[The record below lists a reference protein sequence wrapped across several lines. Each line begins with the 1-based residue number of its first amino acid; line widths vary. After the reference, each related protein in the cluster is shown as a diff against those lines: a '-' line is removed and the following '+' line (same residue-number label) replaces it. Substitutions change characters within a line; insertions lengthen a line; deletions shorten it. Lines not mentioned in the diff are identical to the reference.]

1 MDRIL
6 PFTDEHHQFREM
18 ARKFFETEVK
28 PFHEEW
34 EKNHIVPKSVWRKAG
49 EYGLLCPDVPEE
61 YGGAGGDFL
70 YNVIVVEE
78 SSRVGNSG
86 LFMSLH
92 SDIIAPYITSFGTDE
107 QKKKWLPRAISGETI
122 LAIAMTEPGAGSD
135 LKSIRTNAVD
145 KGDHFIV
152 NGQKTFI
159 SNGQLA
165 DLIITA
171 VKHDNGTISL
181 LLIEEGMKGFERGRN
196 LDKIGLKAQDTSEL
210 YFNDVKVPK
219 ENLLGKQGQGFRYLM
234 QKLAQE
240 RLILGVAAVEATR
253 LVHNLTLQYVKE
265 RRAFGQKIGSF
276 QNTKFK
282 MAEMAT
288 ELEMAQVFTDK
299 VLIEHMKGVNT
310 TSEAAMVKWYTTE
323 MQKRHTDECLQF
335 FGGYGYMMEYPI
347 ARAYIDARIQTIYAG
362 TTEIMK
368 EIIGRSLGL

>member
-1 MDRIL
+1 MERIL
-6 PFTDEHHQFREM
+6 EFTEEHNQFREM
-18 ARKFFETEVK
+18 AKKFFETEVK

-34 EKNHIVPKSVWRKAG
+34 EKAHIVPKEVWKKAG
-49 EYGLLCPDVPEE
+49 ANGLLCPDVPEE
-61 YGGAGGDFL
+61 YGGSGADFL
-70 YNVIVVEE
+70 YNIIIIEE
-78 SSRVGNSG
+78 SSKVGNSG
-86 LFMSLH
+86 FFISLH
-92 SDIIAPYITSFGTDE
+92 NDVIAPYITTYGNEE
-107 QKKKWLPRAISGETI
+107 QKKKWLPKCISGESI
-122 LAIAMTEPGAGSD
+122 LAVAMTEPGAGSD
-135 LKSIRTNAVD
+135 LKGIRTSAVD
-145 KGDHFIV
+145 KGDHFVV

-165 DLIITA
+165 DLIVTA

-181 LLIEEGMKGFERGRN
+181 LMIEEGMKGFERGRN

-210 YFNDVKVPK
+210 YFNDVIVPK

-234 QKLAQE
+234 MKLAQE
-240 RLILGVAAVEATR
+240 RLVLALAAVEATR
-253 LVHNLTLQYVKE
+253 LVHNITLKYIKE
-265 RRAFGQKIGSF
+265 RQAFGKKIGSF

-288 ELEMAQVFTDK
+288 ELEMAQVFCDQAVMT
-299 VLIEHMKGVNT
+299 HMKGVNT
-310 TSEAAMVKWYTTE
+310 TVEASMAKWYATE

>member
-1 MDRIL
+1 MERIIE
-6 PFTDEHHQFREM
+6 FTDEHNQFREM
-18 ARKFFETEVK
+18 ARKFFETEVA
-28 PFHEEW
+28 PHHEDW
-34 EKNHIVPKSVWRKAG
+34 EKARIVPKEVWLKAG
-49 EYGLLCPDVPEE
+49 ANGLLCPDVPVE
-61 YGGAGGDFL
+61 YGGSGADFL
-70 YNVIVVEE
+70 YNVIIIEE

-86 LFMSLH
+86 FFISLH
-92 SDIIAPYITSFGTDE
+92 NDVIAPYISTYATDE
-107 QKKKWLPRAISGETI
+107 QKARWLPKCCSGESI
-122 LAIAMTEPGAGSD
+122 LAVAMTEPGAGSD
-135 LKSIRTNAVD
+135 LKSLRTMAVD
-145 KGDHFIV
+145 KGDHFVV

-165 DLIITA
+165 DLIVTA

-181 LLIEEGMKGFERGRN
+181 VMIEEGMKGFERGRN

-210 YFNDVKVPK
+210 YFNDVIVPK

-240 RLILGVAAVEATR
+240 RLVLGIAAVEASK
-253 LVHNLTLQYVKE
+253 LVQKITLKYIKE
-265 RRAFGQKIGSF
+265 RQAFGKKIGSF

-288 ELEMAQVFTDK
+288 ELEMAQLLCDQTLK
-299 VLIEHMKGVNT
+299 LHMRGDNT
-310 TSEAAMVKWYTTE
+310 TVEASMAKWYATE

-347 ARAYIDARIQTIYAG
+347 ARAYLDARIQTIYAG

>member
-1 MDRIL
+1 MERIIE
-6 PFTDEHHQFREM
+6 FTDEHNQFREM
-18 ARKFFETEVK
+18 ARKFFETEVA
-28 PFHEEW
+28 PHHEDW
-34 EKNHIVPKSVWRKAG
+34 EKARIVPKEVWLKAG
-49 EYGLLCPDVPEE
+49 ANGLLCPDVPVE
-61 YGGAGGDFL
+61 YGGSGADFL
-70 YNVIVVEE
+70 YNVIIIEE

-86 LFMSLH
+86 FFISLH
-92 SDIIAPYITSFGTDE
+92 NDVIAPYISTYATDE
-107 QKKKWLPRAISGETI
+107 QKARWLPKCCSGESI
-122 LAIAMTEPGAGSD
+122 LAVAMTEPGAGSD
-135 LKSIRTNAVD
+135 LKSLRTMAVD
-145 KGDHFIV
+145 KGDHFVV

-165 DLIITA
+165 DLIVTA

-181 LLIEEGMKGFERGRN
+181 VMIEEGMKGFERGRN

-210 YFNDVKVPK
+210 YFNDVIVPK

-240 RLILGVAAVEATR
+240 RLVLGIAAVEASK
-253 LVHNLTLQYVKE
+253 LVQKITLKYIKE
-265 RRAFGQKIGSF
+265 RQAFGKKIGSF

-288 ELEMAQVFTDK
+288 ELEMAQLLCDQTLKLHIRGD
-299 VLIEHMKGVNT
+299 NT
-310 TSEAAMVKWYTTE
+310 TVEASMAKWYATE

-347 ARAYIDARIQTIYAG
+347 ARAYLDARIQTIYAG

>member
-1 MDRIL
+1 
-6 PFTDEHHQFREM
+6 
-18 ARKFFETEVK
+18 VK

-34 EKNHIVPKSVWRKAG
+34 EKAHIVPKEVWKKAG
-49 EYGLLCPDVPEE
+49 ANGLLCPDVPEE
-61 YGGAGGDFL
+61 YGGSGADFL
-70 YNVIVVEE
+70 YNIIIIEE
-78 SSRVGNSG
+78 SSKVGNSG
-86 LFMSLH
+86 FFISLH
-92 SDIIAPYITSFGTDE
+92 NDVIAPYITTYGNEE
-107 QKKKWLPRAISGETI
+107 QKKKWLPKCISGESI
-122 LAIAMTEPGAGSD
+122 LAVAMTEPGAGSD
-135 LKSIRTNAVD
+135 LKGIRTSAVD
-145 KGDHFIV
+145 KGDHFVV

-165 DLIITA
+165 DLIVTA

-181 LLIEEGMKGFERGRN
+181 VMIEEGMKGFERGRN

-210 YFNDVKVPK
+210 YFNDVIVPK

-234 QKLAQE
+234 MKLAQE
-240 RLILGVAAVEATR
+240 RLVLAVAAVEATR
-253 LVHNLTLQYVKE
+253 LVHNITLKYIKE
-265 RRAFGQKIGSF
+265 RQAFGKKIGSF

-288 ELEMAQVFTDK
+288 ELEMAQVFCDQAVMT
-299 VLIEHMKGVNT
+299 HMKGVNT
-310 TSEAAMVKWYTTE
+310 TVEASMAKWYATE

>member
-1 MDRIL
+1 MERIIQ
-6 PFTDEHHQFREM
+6 FTEEHNQFREM

-28 PFHEEW
+28 PYHHEW
-34 EKNHIVPKSVWRKAG
+34 EKQGIVPKEVWRKAG
-49 EYGLLCPDVPEE
+49 ASGLLCPDVPVE
-61 YGGAGGDFL
+61 YGGSGADFL
-70 YNVIVVEE
+70 YNIIIIEE
-78 SSRVGNSG
+78 SARVGNSG
-86 LFMSLH
+86 FFISLH
-92 SDIIAPYITSFGTDE
+92 NDVIAPYITTYANEE
-107 QKKKWLPRAISGETI
+107 QKKKWLPRCASGESI

-135 LKSIRTNAVD
+135 LKSIRTSAVD
-145 KGDHFIV
+145 KGDYFIV

-165 DLIITA
+165 DLIVTA

-181 LLIEEGMKGFERGRN
+181 LMIEEGMPGFERGRN
-196 LDKIGLKAQDTSEL
+196 LEKIGLKAQDTSEL
-210 YFNDVKVPK
+210 FFNDVKVPK
-219 ENLLGKQGQGFRYLM
+219 ENLIGKQGQGFRYLM

-240 RLILGVAAVEATR
+240 RLVLAIAAVGATR
-253 LVHNLTLQYVKE
+253 LVHEITLQYIKE
-265 RRAFGQKIGSF
+265 RTAFGKKIGQF

-288 ELEMAQVFTDK
+288 ELEMAQVFCDQA
-299 VLIEHMKGVNT
+299 LLLHMQGKNT
-310 TSEAAMVKWYTTE
+310 TVEASMAKWYATE

-347 ARAYIDARIQTIYAG
+347 ARAYLDARIQTIYAG

>member
-6 PFTDEHHQFREM
+6 PFTEEHHQFREM

-28 PFHEEW
+28 PNHEEW
-34 EKNHIVPKSVWRKAG
+34 EKNHIVPKEVWRKAG
-49 EYGLLCPDVPEE
+49 EYGLLCPNVDPEF
-61 YGGAGGDFL
+61 GGAGADFL
-70 YNVIVVEE
+70 YNVIIIEE

-86 LFMSLH
+86 FFVSLH
-92 SDIIAPYITSFGTDE
+92 NDVIAPYISTYANDE
-107 QKKKWLPRAISGETI
+107 QKKRWLPKCVTGESI

-135 LKSIRTNAVD
+135 LKSLRTSAVD
-145 KGDHFIV
+145 KGDHYLV

-159 SNGQLA
+159 SNGQLS

-171 VKHDNGTISL
+171 VKHENGTISL
-181 LLIEEGMKGFERGRN
+181 LMVEEGMEGFERGRN

-210 YFNDVKVPK
+210 YYNDVKVPK
-219 ENLLGKQGQGFRYLM
+219 KNLIGKEGQGFRYLM

-240 RLILGVAAVEATR
+240 RLVLALAAVEATR
-253 LVHNLTLQYVKE
+253 LVQTITLQYIKE
-265 RRAFGQKIGSF
+265 RKAFGQKIGSF

-288 ELEMAQVFTDK
+288 ELEMAQVFMDK
-299 VLIEHMKGVNT
+299 VIIEHMKGENT
-310 TSEAAMVKWYTTE
+310 TVEASMCKWYTTE

-347 ARAYIDARIQTIYAG
+347 ARAYLDARIQTIYAG

-368 EIIGRSLGL
+368 EIIGRGLGL

>member
-1 MDRIL
+1 MERIL
-6 PFTDEHHQFREM
+6 EFTEEHNQFREM
-18 ARKFFETEVK
+18 AKKFFETEVK

-34 EKNHIVPKSVWRKAG
+34 EKAHIVPKEVWKKAG
-49 EYGLLCPDVPEE
+49 ANGLLCPDVPEE
-61 YGGAGGDFL
+61 YGGSGADFL
-70 YNVIVVEE
+70 YNIIIIEE
-78 SSRVGNSG
+78 SSKVGNSG
-86 LFMSLH
+86 FFISLH
-92 SDIIAPYITSFGTDE
+92 NDVIAPYITTYGNEE
-107 QKKKWLPRAISGETI
+107 QKKKWLPKCISGESI
-122 LAIAMTEPGAGSD
+122 LAVAMTEPGAGSD
-135 LKSIRTNAVD
+135 LKGIRTSAVD
-145 KGDHFIV
+145 KGDHFVV

-165 DLIITA
+165 DLIVTA

-181 LLIEEGMKGFERGRN
+181 VMIEEGMKGFERGRN

-210 YFNDVKVPK
+210 YFNDVIVPK

-234 QKLAQE
+234 MKLAQE
-240 RLILGVAAVEATR
+240 RLVLAVAAVEATR
-253 LVHNLTLQYVKE
+253 LVHNITLKYIKE
-265 RRAFGQKIGSF
+265 RQAFGKKIGSF

-288 ELEMAQVFTDK
+288 ELEMAQVFCDQAVMT
-299 VLIEHMKGVNT
+299 HMKGVNT
-310 TSEAAMVKWYTTE
+310 TVEASMAKWYATE